1 MKRILVLIMVSF
13 LLFGCSSNNPSQTAA
28 DSNSVTPAV
37 NEDSDIGQDKEVR
50 IEDAGI
56 SLVIPG
62 TWSPEKYKI
71 YKENNVIWVKYI
83 DGATNIPFFY
93 ISPYGKKSGESPK
106 VGVQMAVVPV
116 DDWVFI
122 VAYSHGIGVEN
133 APSDYNSM
141 AEDAQE
147 ISTNVKITDK
157 SKLEQWY
164 KEYNTNNASSQQTA
178 DKLITN
184 ERPSGQEGVF
194 SIGMPIED
202 VKNSLN
208 NLGIREMGQIEIT
221 NAFDA
226 PDFGNVVIYTPKYNF
241 QFDKNDKLYEICILD
256 STPTSLGLKNGDS
269 KDQMEKLYGTSYKV
283 SQEDNS
289 TCYEYELGNKIF
301 DVMIEE
307 GIIIEWR
314 VFDKGTKRLYEKPAS
329 CILSKDLI
337 GLWNASPE
345 APSGNAEAY
354 FFSYSNDYRFIP
366 AEGDNSK
373 KEESGMWYIQNG
385 KLNLRCNNNNRV
397 IEIGLLED
405 ATENAAYKYKVK
417 IGGRYFWKI
426 SGDPEFN

>member
-13 LLFGCSSNNPSQTAA
+13 LLFGCSSNSPSQTAA
-28 DSNSVTPAV
+28 DSNAVTPAV
-37 NEDSDIGQDKEVR
+37 NEDSDIGQDKEVQ

-147 ISTNVKITDK
+147 IATNVKITDK

-164 KEYNTNNASSQQTA
+164 KEYNTNNTSSQQTT
-178 DKLITN
+178 DKFIIN
-184 ERPSGQEGVF
+184 ERSNGQDGAF
-194 SIGMPIED
+194 YIGMPIDD
-202 VKNSLN
+202 VKNSMK
-208 NLGIREMGQIEIT
+208 NLGATNIGVIEIT
-221 NAFDA
+221 NYSDA
-226 PDFGNVVIYTPKYNF
+226 PNYGNKDIPTGKYNF
-241 QFDKNDKLYEICILD
+241 EFDKNDKLYQICVYD
-256 STPTSLGLKNGDS
+256 NTPTSLGLKNGDS
-269 KDQMEKLYGTSYKV
+269 KEQMEKLYGNSYKV
-283 SQEDNS
+283 SQGESS

-301 DVMIEE
+301 DVMIEN
-307 GIIIEWR
+307 GIITEWR
-314 VFDKGTKRLYEKPAS
+314 VSDKETKRLYEKPAS
-329 CILSKDLI
+329 CISSKDLI

-385 KLNLRCNNNNRV
+385 KLNLRCNCNNRA

-417 IGGRYFWKI
+417 IDGRYFWKI
-426 SGDPEFN
+426 SGDPELN